1 MGYKPQET
9 LGTVKGK
16 ARIDENKI
24 FSDIWKKSQI
34 LIEGEDIESK
44 KAPEKKTDEKVAQ
57 AGEAKK
63 HVHSSVSTDKGTKA
77 PAAKTGSA
85 DSLEKVKTHAP
96 EAKKAVQGSVEKKVG
111 IGLGDQAKG
120 EGNWDEVN
128 VPQAPEAKKHV
139 HMREGIKLGE
149 SYFAPMDEA
158 WMEEMMRGGMEEGM
172 YEGDEYVDYTMGRKD
187 KDQLPNP
194 PREINI
200 DLDTEELPA
209 SPTGGEYGGEFGS
222 LEEDMMGIDPD
233 LKMASTEV
241 AEDPAVQAKIEKL
254 AANMSPEEIERLQS
268 DIYDTIEKLESQ
280 PVNEM
285 DMNEDVDVNKVAN
298 AVKGVA
304 SGLVASTIV
313 PIIPVAI
320 GAAVG
325 SVPMGAGIFGLGVA
339 GLYGI
344 AELLKRYANKNKQME
359 EGMYEGMYEEDI
371 DEMYSFEEGDYL
383 SEMGDNYEE

>member
-34 LIEGEDIESK
+34 LIEGEDIESQ

-63 HVHSSVSTDKGTKA
+63 HVHGSVSTDKGTKA

-111 IGLGDQAKG
+111 IGLGDQAEG
-120 EGNWDEVN
+120 EGNWDEVS
-128 VPQAPEAKKHV
+128 VPQAAEAKKHV

-172 YEGDEYVDYTMGRKD
+172 YGEGMYEEGMYEEDVDYTMGRED

-194 PREINI
+194 PSEINI

-222 LEEDMMGIDPD
+222 LEED
-233 LKMASTEV
+233 
-241 AEDPAVQAKIEKL
+241 
-254 AANMSPEEIERLQS
+254 
-268 DIYDTIEKLESQ
+268 
-280 PVNEM
+280 
-285 DMNEDVDVNKVAN
+285 
-298 AVKGVA
+298 
-304 SGLVASTIV
+304 
-313 PIIPVAI
+313 
-320 GAAVG
+320 
-325 SVPMGAGIFGLGVA
+325 
-339 GLYGI
+339 
-344 AELLKRYANKNKQME
+344 
-359 EGMYEGMYEEDI
+359 I
-371 DEMYSFEEGDYL
+371 DEMYSFEEGDYM